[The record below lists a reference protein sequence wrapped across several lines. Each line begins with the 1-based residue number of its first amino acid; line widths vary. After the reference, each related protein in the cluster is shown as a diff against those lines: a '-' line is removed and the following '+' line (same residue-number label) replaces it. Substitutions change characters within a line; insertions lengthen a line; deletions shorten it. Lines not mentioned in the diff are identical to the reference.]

1 MLSNIS
7 YCFSTRPIIY
17 KTPLH
22 CQDLPVLSISTKAC
36 LSWRIHYDHRTLKL
50 LRLLYSGWFLQ
61 ASALDMEHKV
71 RFPVSAAASPS
82 ILSLCSASI
91 IDSFILQSNV
101 PSAALNIKMSDS
113 LLISRLDFSQFFL
126 GARCQIHQEVWVI
139 RFPLEIKDKSFS
151 PTILNGVNKAHH
163 TIL

>member
-1 MLSNIS
+1 MILNTLIWQGENAYLYFLWVDLMLSNIS

-101 PSAALNIKMSDS
+101 PANIKQDF
-113 LLISRLDFSQFFL
+113 SRLL
-126 GARCQIHQEVWVI
+126 
-139 RFPLEIKDKSFS
+139 L
-151 PTILNGVNKAHH
+151 
-163 TIL
+163 